1 MMRRIF
7 SKQATRRKCSINECS
22 VQYSKQLISLA
33 VRITRKASRAREVKT
48 RRCKKQDV
56 WALHAI
62 GDMDTVWT
70 QEMGVAVVAADEAD
84 DWQDRAVVTEWE
96 FDGEKRD
103 EDGR

>member
-1 MMRRIF
+1 M
-7 SKQATRRKCSINECS
+7 
-22 VQYSKQLISLA
+22 
-33 VRITRKASRAREVKT
+33 
-48 RRCKKQDV
+48 

-84 DWQDRAVVTEWE
+84 GWQDRAVVTEWV